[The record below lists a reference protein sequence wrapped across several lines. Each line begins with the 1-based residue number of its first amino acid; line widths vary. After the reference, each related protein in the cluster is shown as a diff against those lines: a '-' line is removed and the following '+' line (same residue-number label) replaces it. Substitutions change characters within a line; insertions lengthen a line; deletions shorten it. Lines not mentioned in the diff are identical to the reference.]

1 MGGDDG
7 RAGAVYSESLLDFAH
22 GLLGGHFGEAGGGVL
37 TGEILGG
44 DLLHAGGGEER
55 DGYGGE
61 KGGDEQNENESA
73 ARGGLAVF

>member
-1 MGGDDG
+1 MPNRARLGGDDG
-7 RAGAVYSESLLDFAH
+7 RAGAVYSESLLDFGY
-22 GLLGGHFGEAGGGVL
+22 GLLGSELGEAGGGVL

-44 DLLHAGGGEER
+44 DLRHAGGGEEG

-73 ARGGLAVF
+73 